1 MCAELV
7 GRRKE
12 LLILENQFRSEGSSL
27 VAVTGRRHAGKTALL
42 AYFASRHP
50 NTLYFPVREEP
61 AARNLMYFRRAVGR
75 FLNDPSAVADADWNR
90 SFRALV
96 GGRRSQKVVII
107 MDEFVR
113 IGRKDPSFPSVIRYI
128 WDTVLRSS
136 RVMLVL
142 SGSSLPAM
150 EDQVT
155 GYGAPLFG
163 VMTASVQVGP
173 LSYHY
178 CGELA
183 GPSHYNDLLHLYA
196 AAGGTPLAL
205 RTLASH
211 KDVMKGI
218 SEELLDPGGAMREVA
233 EATLREE
240 FSDPAVYESILVSIA
255 TGHRR
260 LQEISEDLG
269 MPQTGLTSYLSNL
282 AAAGLVEREVPLP
295 GGGKKGRYSLAD
307 PLADL
312 WFGVVVPDLELLERG
327 PVSALEAEVSE
338 HLEKVSVPRAYRRAC
353 IERLWELSSS
363 GAWDF
368 AFTEA
373 GGWWDRETE
382 VEAAGFD
389 ASGMNLVAADC
400 GYNAD
405 KEKGIESLEDLRR
418 SAAKMARQLRAEDT
432 YYVIFSA
439 SGFTEELMKTAENDP
454 KVLLE
459 DLS

>member
-1 MCAELV
+1 MCAELI
-7 GRRKE
+7 GRRRE

-75 FLNDPSAVADADWNR
+75 FLNDPSAVEDADWNR

-96 GGRRSQKVVII
+96 GGRRSQKVVVI

-128 WDTVLRSS
+128 WDTVLRDS

-163 VMTASVQVGP
+163 AMTATVRVGP
-173 LSYHY
+173 LSYRY

-183 GPSHYNDLLHLYA
+183 GPSHYNDLLTLYA

-205 RTLASH
+205 RILASH
-211 KDVMKGI
+211 RDVLKGL
-218 SEELLDPGGAMREVA
+218 SEELLAPEGALREA
-233 EATLREE
+233 PEAALREE
-240 FSDPAVYESILVSIA
+240 FSDPAVYESIMVSIA

-260 LQEISEDLG
+260 LQDISADLG

-312 WFGVVVPDLELLERG
+312 WFGCVVPNLELLERG
-327 PVSALEAEVSE
+327 PLSALEEELSE

-353 IERLWELSSS
+353 LERLWEMSSS
-363 GAWDF
+363 GTWGF

-373 GGWWDRETE
+373 GGWWDRDTE
-382 VEAAGFD
+382 VGAAGFD

-400 GYNAD
+400 AYNED
-405 KEKGIESLEDLRR
+405 GEKGTEDLENLRR
-418 SAAKMARQLRAEDT
+418 DAAKMARQLRAEEI

-439 SGFTEELMKTAENDP
+439 SGFTEELAKEAEKDP
-454 KVLLE
+454 RIVLE